1 MRLAVVLEQC
11 LAPVPGGTGRYSRE
25 IAAALARA
33 AAPGD
38 DVSGVVAWHRSVDAA
53 RVDGVRGPS
62 RLPLPRRGLVA
73 AWERGRGPKVRGD
86 VVLAPTPLVPP
97 AGGPPCA
104 VVVHDAVPWTH
115 PETLT
120 PRGVAWHRSQVER
133 AGREAALV
141 VVPTLAVAD
150 ELRRHVGLRE
160 LLVVGE
166 GVSGDL
172 ALPLDAAQRAER
184 LQLPERYLLTVATLE
199 PRKGLDVLLEA
210 LADQRAPDLPLL
222 CVGQP
227 GWGGLDPVS
236 LAARAGLAPDRVRV
250 LGRVPDADLAVL
262 LDRATLLVV
271 PSRAEGFGLPLLEA
285 MAAGTP
291 VVASDLEAF
300 RRVLQE
306 GEAGVLVPVRDAGA
320 LAAALGALLQDPA
333 RREQLAAA
341 GRRIVR
347 TYDWSSVTRS
357 IVEVYETV
365 ALAAPVA
372 VDASL
377 EAALLAADD
386 EDDDAGR
393 LVTTLRRWMAE
404 LPGRGA

>member
-1 MRLAVVLEQC
+1 MRLGVVLEQC

-25 IAAALARA
+25 VAAALART

-38 DVSGVVAWHRSVDAA
+38 DVTGVVAWHRSLAA
-53 RVDGVRGPS
+53 AEVAGVRGPR

-73 AWERGRGPKVRGD
+73 AWERGRGPRVPGD
-86 VVLAPTPLVPP
+86 AVLAPTPLFPP
-97 AGGPPCA
+97 AGGPPCV

-120 PRGVAWHRSQVER
+120 PRGVAWHRAQVER
-133 AGREAALV
+133 AAREAALV

-150 ELRRHVGLRE
+150 ELRRHVPLRE

-172 ALPLDAAQRAER
+172 ALPADADARAAR
-184 LQLPERYLLTVATLE
+184 LGLPDRYLLTVATLE

-210 LADQRAPDLPLL
+210 LRRPEAPDLPLL

-227 GWGGLDPVS
+227 GWGGVEVTG
-236 LAARAGLAPDRVRV
+236 ARA

-262 LDRATLLVV
+262 LDRATALVV

-291 VVASDLEAF
+291 VVTSDAAALVEVGAGAARVAALEPA
-300 RRVLQE
+300 
-306 GEAGVLVPVRDAGA
+306 A
-320 LAAALGALLQDPA
+320 LAAALREVADDPEL
-333 RREQLAAA
+333 RRRMSNAGRTRAATFSWDGAAA
-341 GRRIVR
+341 ALWSALRGLAFTRR
-347 TYDWSSVTRS
+347 
-357 IVEVYETV
+357 
-365 ALAAPVA
+365 A
-372 VDASL
+372 
-377 EAALLAADD
+377 
-386 EDDDAGR
+386 
-393 LVTTLRRWMAE
+393 
-404 LPGRGA
+404 